1 MQDCE
6 RCALSHDVTDGGL
19 WSSARS
25 TLGQSLVLPMRAAC
39 VSRRGFHGKWCVH
52 GHTTRLWCRPHSA
65 SASSQAHISR
75 RRKMIALHALLP
87 ASPRHCQVARKECK
101 ANQSDRRIATACW
114 TRIRQRHSHS
124 LAAERDSGRCC
135 MCGVPCRRISDAF
148 VRLLLKHCG
157 TGRGLSHGG
166 ARHLRRQKTASAKRP
181 S

>member
-1 MQDCE
+1 MENGVCTAT
-6 RCALSHDVTDGGL
+6 RC
-19 WSSARS
+19 
-25 TLGQSLVLPMRAAC
+25 
-39 VSRRGFHGKWCVH
+39 GFGADQ
-52 GHTTRLWCRPHSA
+52 HSA
-65 SASSQAHISR
+65 FASSQAHISR
-75 RRKMIALHALLP
+75 RRKMIALYALLP

-148 VRLLLKHCG
+148 VRLRLKHCG

-181 S
+181 VEDRLPQFHGWGDEIVRASCLSFRRLSVSSPGRACPKRS